1 MYKNILVATD
11 GSALSDLAVTQA
23 VDLAAAL
30 HARLVLVTASEPF
43 HLLTT
48 EAEQIA
54 DTEDIYR
61 RTMQHRAD
69 RILGAAAEKAAA
81 KGVEAATVHV
91 ENDHPH
97 EAIIATAEREKC
109 DLIVMAS
116 HGRRGFSALVLGSQ
130 TTKVLTHSTIPVL
143 VVRAEAAAAEHVAA
157 AGHAFPGAALSARR
171 D

>member
-1 MYKNILVATD
+1 MYKTILVATD

-23 VDLAAAL
+23 VELAAVL

-43 HLLTT
+43 HLLST

-61 RTMQHRAD
+61 RTMQQRAD

-81 KGVEAATVHV
+81 SGVPAVTVHV
-91 ENDHPH
+91 ENDHPF
-97 EAIIATAEREKC
+97 EAIIATAERQLC
-109 DLIVMAS
+109 DLIIMAS

-143 VVRAEAAAAEHVAA
+143 VVRAEATPAERGAAA
-157 AGHAFPGAALSARR
+157 
-171 D
+171 

>member
-1 MYKNILVATD
+1 MYKTLLVATD
-11 GSALSDLAVTQA
+11 GSALSDLAVAQA

-30 HARLVLVTASEPF
+30 RARLVILTASEPF

-61 RTMQHRAD
+61 RTMQQRAD
-69 RILGAAAEKAAA
+69 RVLGAAAEKAAA
-81 KGVEAATVHV
+81 RGVAAATVHV
-91 ENDHPH
+91 ENDHPF
-97 EAIIATAEREKC
+97 EAIIATAAREKC

-157 AGHAFPGAALSARR
+157 AGHAFPGAALSTRR